1 MIVNLLRWLFGYY
14 DISVEGKFTERFI
27 NLASRKGVNLW
38 KLRNTDGCICCC
50 VRRNE
55 SDIIQSAAEKSQNNI
70 HIVKEH
76 GLPFVLGK
84 YKHRSGLIAG
94 AVLFVIFCKIM
105 SCFIWSI
112 NYQLPETI
120 NAYEMQSLLEEY
132 GFHEGAYSK
141 SLNVSE
147 ITDKVS
153 LRDNRISWMTI
164 NIIGSCAEVRVS
176 PDTSQKVNKR
186 DISRTSNMMSAAD
199 GTVTRIKVKNG
210 TAKIAVGDGIKK
222 GQLLVS
228 GVMEYNDGTTVI
240 VDSNAQVFAKTA
252 RSTEIKISKNIE
264 LPVFSDNTAVK
275 NELVFFGIKLPFSLQ
290 DTPDTRYI
298 KTTESQQLTFL
309 ESRLPFYVN
318 SEILR
323 EYTKKPVVLDRQQAE
338 TILNN
343 KLALYEVFMLGSTN
357 QGTVLNR
364 KISLKETGDSY
375 ILKADYELEEDVCV
389 NMPLQVVENDDS
401 QE

>member
-1 MIVNLLRWLFGYY
+1 MTVNLLRWISGYY

-38 KLRNTDGCICCC
+38 KLKKINGCIYCC
-50 VRRNE
+50 VKKSE
-55 SDIIQSAAEKSQNNI
+55 SAIIQTAAEKTRNSI
-70 HIVKEH
+70 HIINEH
-76 GLPFVLGK
+76 GLPFILRK
-84 YKHRSGLIAG
+84 YRHRSGLLAG

-112 NYQLPETI
+112 DYHLPAMI
-120 NAYEMQSLLEEY
+120 NKYEMQSLLEEY

-141 SLNVSE
+141 GLDVSG
-147 ITDKVS
+147 IIDRVS
-153 LRDNRISWMTI
+153 LRDNRISWMSI
-164 NIIGSCAEVRVS
+164 NIIGSCAEVHVS
-176 PDTSQKVNKR
+176 PDLSQTINKR
-186 DISRTSNMMSAAD
+186 DTSLTSNMLSLAD

-222 GQLLVS
+222 GQMLVS

-252 RSTEIKISKNIE
+252 RSTEITIPKNIE
-264 LPVFSDNTAVK
+264 VPVFSEDTAVK
-275 NELVFFGIKLPFSLQ
+275 NELVLFGITIPFSLQ
-290 DTPDTRYI
+290 DTPESRHI

-309 ESRLPFYVN
+309 EKRLPLYVN

-323 EYTKKPVVLDRQQAE
+323 EYTKKPVILDRQQAE
-338 TILNN
+338 TILKN

-357 QGTVLNR
+357 QGTVLNK
-364 KISLKETGDSY
+364 KISFKETGDSY
-375 ILKADYELEEDVCV
+375 ILKADYEIEEDVCV
-389 NMPLQVVENDDS
+389 KMPLQVIENDS
-401 QE
+401 QD